1 LFFYLVII
9 KSILRV
15 NRGFR
20 RETSIMIDAMKLEE
34 FSCDFKEDVA
44 ARIPEANFDLCL
56 TCGTCTGGCP
66 ASEQYGMDPRKFL
79 RMLLLGMDDEI
90 RKSPWAWVCTM
101 CGRCMS
107 ACPMKINIP
116 KLIYNVRASW
126 DRDKRPKGIRG
137 SCDQHI
143 KSGNAMGVP
152 KEDFVFTIEDVAKE
166 IRENQPEFSDLEV
179 TTDRVGAYMV
189 LNQNSREPVTEPDE
203 LGPLW
208 KILHKVKADW
218 THPTVMWG
226 GENYCMFLA
235 DEEGWRYIMEEF
247 VYHIEHNLKSK
258 VVVNTE

>member
-1 LFFYLVII
+1 
-9 KSILRV
+9 
-15 NRGFR
+15 
-20 RETSIMIDAMKLEE
+20 MIEAMKLEE
-34 FSCDFKEDVA
+34 FTCDFKEDVA

-152 KEDFVFTIEDVAKE
+152 KEDFVFTIEDVARE
-166 IRENQPEFSDLEV
+166 IRENQPEFRDLEV
-179 TTDRVGAYMV
+179 TADRVGAYMV

-235 DEEGWRYIMEEF
+235 DDAGWKYIMEEF
-247 VYHIEHNLKSK
+247 VYHIENNLKSK